1 MGQSSQE
8 RLSQKKIITNA
19 MNLQAQSITVTD
31 LISKGYTISA
41 AARAIHRSKT
51 HVYSVVTGQRISK
64 SVTDELNRL
73 PRRPLQ
79 LRERV
84 TH

>member
-1 MGQSSQE
+1 
-8 RLSQKKIITNA
+8 

-31 LISKGYTISA
+31 LIGKGYTISA
-41 AARAIHRSKT
+41 AARAIRRSKT

-64 SVTDELNRL
+64 SVIDELKRL